1 MIIIMFRLSV
11 VSFIYVIF
19 VTSCFATDSQNVAKN
34 VAKNVV
40 KNDIKNVVMTM
51 IEDRSCGI
59 RFWLKPMSQFFILGH
74 INAWISVWKTPNIA
88 DKNIVMMFI

>member
-1 MIIIMFRLSV
+1 MIVNMFRLSV
-11 VSFIYVIF
+11 MSFIYVIF

-34 VAKNVV
+34 VV
-40 KNDIKNVVMTM
+40 KNDIKNVIMVM

-74 INAWISVWKTPNIA
+74 INARISVWETPNIA